1 MNISSSKKIFFSHP
15 RGLWIT
21 LGLIFALGLGIRLY
35 DLTDLPLDFHPTR
48 QLGSAVIARGMY
60 YQGLDTVSEEMRDTA
75 VSLWKAREVYEPR
88 ILERIVATTYHIL
101 GGEYLWVSRIYTSLF
116 WLIGGVALY
125 LLARN
130 MSTIDGA
137 ILAVAFYVFFPF
149 GVHASRSFQP
159 DPIMVSL
166 IVLSLLALHD
176 WYKQPTWRRTLISG
190 VICGLAIL
198 VKAVAVFPICGA
210 LLGLMLGMRGFRGAI
225 SDRKNW
231 VIAVLTLL
239 PAVIYNLF
247 IIPER
252 SSGLFQFFV
261 LSFSEWLT
269 KPEFYVRWVNFIS
282 FLFGFHVIVLSL
294 WGALMFREGGEREM
308 VVGIWLGYAL
318 FGLSLPYQI
327 MTHDYYHLMLIPIL
341 GLCLA
346 PPLAAVFHH
355 LSSRR
360 VVWRIA
366 AVGVLVVAVFYHL
379 WAVRVDLA
387 RRSYRNKAREWEII
401 GEAIPRDGK
410 VIALTEAYGYQLEYF
425 AMIQVPLWPRRGDI
439 DAMSMRGD
447 EFDYEQEFARRTKD
461 FDYFLITDSYDF
473 NNQDELQEIL
483 YDRYSIYSEG
493 DEYVIFNLGQK
504 LEEEE

>member
-1 MNISSSKKIFFSHP
+1 
-15 RGLWIT
+15 L
-21 LGLIFALGLGIRLY
+21 FAFGLGIRLY

-60 YQGLDTVSEEMRDTA
+60 YQHLDTISDEMRNIA
-75 VSLWKAREVYEPR
+75 VNLWKAREVYEPR

-125 LLARN
+125 LLARD
-130 MSTIDGA
+130 MSTTDGA
-137 ILAVAFYVFFPF
+137 IIAVAYYLFLPF
-149 GVHASRSFQP
+149 GVFASRSFQP

-166 IVLSLLALHD
+166 IILSFLALHY
-176 WYKQPTWRRTLISG
+176 WCKQPTWRRTLIAG
-190 VICGLAIL
+190 VICGVAIL

-210 LLGLMLGMRGFRGAI
+210 LLGLVLGMRGLRGAI
-225 SDRKNW
+225 SDRKIW
-231 VIAVLTLL
+231 IIAGLTLL
-239 PAVIYNLF
+239 PAIIYNLF
-247 IIPER
+247 LIPER
-252 SSGLFQFFV
+252 SVGLFRFFV
-261 LSFSEWLT
+261 LSFSELLLD
-269 KPEFYVRWVNFIS
+269 PAFYVRWANLIS
-282 FLFGFHVIVLSL
+282 LHFGFYIIILSL
-294 WGALMFREGGEREM
+294 WGVLMFRADSERGMM
-308 VVGIWLGYAL
+308 VGSWVGYVLY
-318 FGLSLPYQI
+318 GLSLPYQI
-327 MTHDYYHLMLIPIL
+327 MTHDYYHLMLVPIL

-360 VVWRIA
+360 VVWRAA
-366 AVGVLVVAVFYHL
+366 AVGVLLVAVFYKL

-401 GEAIPRDGK
+401 REAIPRDGE

-425 AMIQVPLWPRRGDI
+425 AMIKVPLWPRQGDI
-439 DAMSMRGD
+439 NAIGMRGD
-447 EFDYEQEFARRTKD
+447 EFDLEQEFAKRTRD
-461 FDYFLITDSYDF
+461 YDYFLVTDSHDF
-473 NNQDELQEIL
+473 EKQDELQEIL

-504 LEEEE
+504 LNDVEE